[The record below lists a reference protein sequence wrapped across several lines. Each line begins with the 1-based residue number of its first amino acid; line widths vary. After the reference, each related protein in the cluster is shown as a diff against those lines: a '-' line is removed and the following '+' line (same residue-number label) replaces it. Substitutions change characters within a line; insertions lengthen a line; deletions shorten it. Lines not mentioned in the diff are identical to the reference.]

1 MADKRN
7 KRRDIQAPSVEGD
20 WLTKLVETL
29 AVKPAPPGWY
39 TITEI
44 SERLGMGRTATRT
57 LLNKQKAMTE
67 RFYQVT
73 SDGRRVLLTHYK
85 L

>member
-7 KRRDIQAPSVEGD
+7 KGRDIQAAGIESD
-20 WLTKLVETL
+20 WLTELAKTL

-39 TITEI
+39 TITDI
-44 SERLGMGRTATRT
+44 SQKLGMGRTATRT
-57 LLNKQKAMTE
+57 LLNKQKAMVE